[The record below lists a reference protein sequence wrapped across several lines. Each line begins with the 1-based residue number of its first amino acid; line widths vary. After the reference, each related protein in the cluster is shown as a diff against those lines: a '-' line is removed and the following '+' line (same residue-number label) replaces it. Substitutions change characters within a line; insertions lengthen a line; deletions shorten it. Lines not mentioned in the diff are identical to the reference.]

1 MKKTCS
7 IVFDD
12 MFNNAN
18 IEKPLNKQTR
28 ATEQSWS
35 MPSYQFHL
43 NFSELLFRQLLQSQ
57 VNK

>member
-28 ATEQSWS
+28 ATEQSWL
-35 MPSYQFHL
+35 MPKISVIILERQI
-43 NFSELLFRQLLQSQ
+43 LF
-57 VNK
+57 